1 MQKEDRTTPKKRK
14 STSSRAAFPF
24 NEVSRWPYLDD
35 KETVTLELERH
46 SCDFFMNG
54 WKGARPGRLGICC
67 IKKKMFFEKYTLL
80 IDTSFFCVFLNFYF
94 LLPSQ
99 TWMLG
104 FSLGRLQKILCL
116 VFLFVCC
123 VPYFLFMRIYFSKA
137 CLIFS
142 FFLFQNLPILEFACW
157 DSFES
162 SSLPLFC
169 YCFYFFLF
177 IAEVT
182 ALCSK
187 FSFIKGEPAQLR
199 FHSSE
204 FSVSICILL
213 CCCKDLGEQTMR
225 TLCCCPCL
233 KYVEQWRLET

>member
-1 MQKEDRTTPKKRK
+1 
-14 STSSRAAFPF
+14 
-24 NEVSRWPYLDD
+24 
-35 KETVTLELERH
+35 
-46 SCDFFMNG
+46 MNG

-67 IKKKMFFEKYTLL
+67 IKKNVFWKVHSADWHL
-80 IDTSFFCVFLNFYF
+80 FFCVFFFFNFYF

-116 VFLFVCC
+116 VFCLLRSFLFLFV
-123 VPYFLFMRIYFSKA
+123 RIYFSKDV
-137 CLIFS
+137 LIF
-142 FFLFQNLPILEFACW
+142 FFKSPILEFACW
-157 DSFES
+157 DSLES
-162 SSLPLFC
+162 SPLPLILLLFLL
-169 YCFYFFLF
+169 FLF

-204 FSVSICILL
+204 LSVSICILL

-225 TLCCCPCL
+225 TLCCCPCFQ
-233 KYVEQWRLET
+233 YVEQWRLET